1 MEGRRAQ
8 PSGLRAL
15 ARFQLSVRLFPHC
28 LDDIPAPS
36 QIPGDL
42 RKAVDVHPRQVPE
55 TLAAWRFRIQC
66 CGSQDVRRRSRLPT
80 PIELIDE
87 AIPDLFSIRRARV
100 HRGHHVARRPT
111 VVAHGL
117 TDSRTGS
124 VREARTPCSSTTLTT
139 RTSTDESPIEGRS
152 GVEPLRHRRHRPR
165 RCHIRRRLSRWGRN
179 RCPWRGRCRRRRSTS
194 SPGLPESLRRV
205 RCARLKLWIG

>member
-1 MEGRRAQ
+1 MAAAGGGWEGCPPQLHNPVRIAHRTARRASRIRTGQ
-8 PSGLRAL
+8 VRVPFRLWRGRWRGGGHNRQRLRAF

-100 HRGHHVARRPT
+100 HRGYHVARRPT

-139 RTSTDESPIEGRS
+139 PCTKWQPS
-152 GVEPLRHRRHRPR
+152 
-165 RCHIRRRLSRWGRN
+165 
-179 RCPWRGRCRRRRSTS
+179 
-194 SPGLPESLRRV
+194 
-205 RCARLKLWIG
+205 